1 MFRHPVKFPHASH
14 TVSLRNKSFP
24 LNLKTAPVIGWI
36 ILAASTC
43 IPGSVIRAGIVG
55 SDGVKP
61 YDIMTLFVCF
71 VSGALQLS
79 GVEYHRAD
87 IEPRPTSR

>member
-1 MFRHPVKFPHASH
+1 M
-14 TVSLRNKSFP
+14 
-24 LNLKTAPVIGWI
+24 IGWI

-71 VSGALQLS
+71 VSGALELS
-79 GVEYHRAD
+79 QAEYDSAEN
-87 IEPRPTSR
+87 EPRPTSR